1 MPGVLTYVGRRL
13 LAAIPTLW
21 GVATAVF
28 IMARLLPGDPAR
40 VIAGVLATQ
49 DQVDRLRR
57 QLGLDQPLPVQYA
70 DYLGRLAR
78 LDLGTSA
85 HFGGPVTAEIG
96 SRLPYTVELALAA
109 VAIATVLGLLA
120 GIAAALRRNS
130 VVDLAISAVSV
141 LGISMPTYWLG
152 LMLIV
157 VFAIQLRLLPA
168 AGADGPS
175 SIVLPAITLGL
186 LSVGIVARMTRSSL
200 LEVLAQDYVRTARA
214 KGVRPWR
221 VVLVHGLRNALLP
234 VLTSIG
240 LQLGALMGGA
250 VLTESVFGWP
260 GVGRL
265 LLDSIFSRDYPM
277 VQGLVLLFAVTYIV
291 INLLV
296 DLLYLVVDPRVR
308 YD

>member
-1 MPGVLTYVGRRL
+1 VLTYVGRRL

-21 GVATAVF
+21 GVATAAF

-49 DQVDRLRR
+49 DQVDNLHR
-57 QLGLDQPLPVQYA
+57 QLGLDQPLPVQYLE
-70 DYLGRLAR
+70 YLGSLAR

-85 HFGGPVTAEIG
+85 HFGDPVSAEIG
-96 SRLPYTVELALAA
+96 SRLPYTAELALAA
-109 VAIATVLGLLA
+109 LAIATVVGVLG
-120 GIAAALRRNS
+120 GVAAALRRNTM
-130 VVDLAISAVSV
+130 VDLAISTVSV

-157 VFAIQLRLLPA
+157 VFAVQLRLLPA
-168 AGADGPS
+168 AGADSPG
-175 SIVLPAITLGL
+175 SIVLPAVTLGM
-186 LSVGIVARMTRSSL
+186 LSVGLIARMTRSSL

-214 KGVRPWR
+214 KGVSPAR
-221 VVLVHGLRNALLP
+221 VVLAHALRNALVP
-234 VLTSIG
+234 ILTSIG
-240 LQLGALMGGA
+240 LQLGALLGGA

-291 INLLV
+291 VNLLV
-296 DLLYLVVDPRVR
+296 DLLYVVVDPRVR
-308 YD
+308 YQ

>member
-1 MPGVLTYVGRRL
+1 MLTYVGRRL

-49 DQVDRLRR
+49 DQVDHLRHH
-57 QLGLDQPLPVQYA
+57 LGLDQPLPVQYLV
-70 DYLGRLAR
+70 YLSGLAH

-85 HFGGPVTAEIG
+85 HFGTPVADEIA
-96 SRLPYTVELALAA
+96 SRLPYTAELALAA
-109 VAIATVLGLLA
+109 IAVAVVLGVL
-120 GIAAALRRNS
+120 GGVVAALRRNT
-130 VVDLAISAVSV
+130 VVDLAISAMSV

-157 VFAIQLRLLPA
+157 LFAIQFRLLPA
-168 AGADGPS
+168 AGADSPTS
-175 SIVLPAITLGL
+175 VILPAITLGL
-186 LSVGIVARMTRSSL
+186 LSVGLIARMTRSSL
-200 LEVLAQDYVRTARA
+200 LEVLAQDYMRTARA
-214 KGVRPWR
+214 KGVPPSR
-221 VVLVHGLRNALLP
+221 LVFVHAFRNALVP
-234 VLTSIG
+234 ILTAVG

-250 VLTESVFGWP
+250 VITESVFGWP

-277 VQGLVLLFAVTYIV
+277 IQGLVLLFAVTYIV
-291 INLLV
+291 VNLLV
-296 DLLYLVVDPRVR
+296 DLLYMVVDPRVR
-308 YD
+308 YA

>member
-1 MPGVLTYVGRRL
+1 VLTYVGRRL

-49 DQVDRLRR
+49 DQVDHLRH
-57 QLGLDQPLPVQYA
+57 QLGLDQPMPVQYLQ
-70 DYLGRLAR
+70 YMNSLAH

-85 HFGGPVTAEIG
+85 HFGSPVAEEIA
-96 SRLPYTVELALAA
+96 SRLPYTAELALAA
-109 VAIATVLGLLA
+109 MAVAVVLGVL
-120 GIAAALRRNS
+120 GGVVAALRRNTA
-130 VVDLAISAVSV
+130 VDLAISAMSV
-141 LGISMPTYWLG
+141 LGISMPAYWLG

-157 VFAIQLRLLPA
+157 LFAIQLRLLPA
-168 AGADGPS
+168 AGADSPTS
-175 SIVLPAITLGL
+175 VILPATTLGL
-186 LSVGIVARMTRSSL
+186 LSVGLIARMTRSSL

-214 KGVRPWR
+214 KGVPPSR
-221 VVLVHGLRNALLP
+221 VVFVHAFRNALVP
-234 VLTSIG
+234 ILTAVG

-250 VLTESVFGWP
+250 VITESVFGWP

-296 DLLYLVVDPRVR
+296 DLLYMAVDPRVR
-308 YD
+308 YAP

>member
-1 MPGVLTYVGRRL
+1 
-13 LAAIPTLW
+13 
-21 GVATAVF
+21 
-28 IMARLLPGDPAR
+28 
-40 VIAGVLATQ
+40 
-49 DQVDRLRR
+49 
-57 QLGLDQPLPVQYA
+57 
-70 DYLGRLAR
+70 
-78 LDLGTSA
+78 
-85 HFGGPVTAEIG
+85 
-96 SRLPYTVELALAA
+96 
-109 VAIATVLGLLA
+109 
-120 GIAAALRRNS
+120 
-130 VVDLAISAVSV
+130 VSV

-168 AGADGPS
+168 AGADEPS

-186 LSVGIVARMTRSSL
+186 LSMGIVARMTRSSL

-214 KGVRPWR
+214 KGVAPWR

-308 YD
+308 FE

>member
-1 MPGVLTYVGRRL
+1 VLTYVGRRL

-21 GVATAVF
+21 GVATAAF

-40 VIAGVLATQ
+40 VIAGVLATE
-49 DQVDRLRR
+49 DQVDHLRL
-57 QLGLDQPLPVQYA
+57 QLGLDQPLPVQYLE
-70 DYLGRLAR
+70 YLGSLAR

-85 HFGGPVTAEIG
+85 HFGTPVTGEIA
-96 SRLPYTVELALAA
+96 SRLPYTAELAVAALAMA
-109 VAIATVLGLLA
+109 VVLGVL
-120 GIAAALRRNS
+120 GGVVAALRRNT

-157 VFAIQLRLLPA
+157 VFAVQLRLLPA
-168 AGADGPS
+168 AGADSPAG
-175 SIVLPAITLGL
+175 IVLPAITLGL
-186 LSVGIVARMTRSSL
+186 LSVGLIARMTRSSL

-214 KGVRPWR
+214 KGVPPAR
-221 VVLVHGLRNALLP
+221 VVLSHALRNALVP
-234 VLTSIG
+234 ILTAIG
-240 LQLGALMGGA
+240 LQLGALLGGA

-291 INLLV
+291 VNLLV
-296 DLLYLVVDPRVR
+296 DLLYAVVDPRVR

>member
-1 MPGVLTYVGRRL
+1 MLTYVGRRL

-28 IMARLLPGDPAR
+28 VMARLLPGDPAR
-40 VIAGVLATQ
+40 VIAGVLASQ
-49 DQVDRLRR
+49 DQVDHLRH
-57 QLGLDQPLPVQYA
+57 QLGLDQPLPVQYV
-70 DYLGRLAR
+70 DYLGSLAR

-85 HFGGPVTAEIG
+85 HFGGPVSGEIA
-96 SRLPYTVELALAA
+96 SRLPYTAELALTAL
-109 VAIATVLGLLA
+109 AIAVVLGVL
-120 GIAAALRRNS
+120 GGVAAALRRNTLI
-130 VVDLAISAVSV
+130 DLAVSAVSV

-168 AGADGPS
+168 AGADSPGS
-175 SIVLPAITLGL
+175 VVLPAFTLGL
-186 LSVGIVARMTRSSL
+186 LSVGLIARMTRSSL

-214 KGVRPWR
+214 KGVSPAQ
-221 VVLVHGLRNALLP
+221 VVFAHALRNALVP
-234 VLTSIG
+234 IVTAVG

-277 VQGLVLLFAVTYIV
+277 VQGLVLLFAFTYIV

-296 DLLYLVVDPRVR
+296 DLLYVVVDPRVR

>member
-1 MPGVLTYVGRRL
+1 VLTYVGRRL

-49 DQVDRLRR
+49 DQVDHLRH
-57 QLGLDQPLPVQYA
+57 QLGLDQPLPVQYLA
-70 DYLGRLAR
+70 YMSGLAR

-85 HFGGPVTAEIG
+85 HFGDPVAGEIA
-96 SRLPYTVELALAA
+96 SRLPYTAELALAA
-109 VAIATVLGLLA
+109 MAIAVVLGVL
-120 GIAAALRRNS
+120 GGMVAALRRNTAI
-130 VVDLAISAVSV
+130 DLAISAVSV

-157 VFAIQLRLLPA
+157 LFAIQLRVLPA
-168 AGADGPS
+168 AGADSPTS
-175 SIVLPAITLGL
+175 VILPATTLGL
-186 LSVGIVARMTRSSL
+186 LSVGLIARMTRSSL

-214 KGVRPWR
+214 KGVPPSR
-221 VVLVHGLRNALLP
+221 VVLVHAFRNALVP
-234 VLTSIG
+234 ILTAVG

-250 VLTESVFGWP
+250 VITESVFGWP

-277 VQGLVLLFAVTYIV
+277 VQGLVLLFAVTYILV
-291 INLLV
+291 NLLV
-296 DLLYLVVDPRVR
+296 DLLYMVVDPRVR
-308 YD
+308 YA